1 MELILNG
8 KKRPILAADADHHRS
23 RITCLG
29 LYDLGRT
36 AILGSGEVPGRR
48 LASPLDSG
56 VANREAMVSAN
67 KAEDAGFRAHSI
79 HNRTK
84 LVTFAS
90 YR

>member
-1 MELILNG
+1 MEKKDPYWLRMLTIIVLALLAWAFMILVALLFWEVG
-8 KKRPILAADADHHRS
+8 KFL
-23 RITCLG
+23 
-29 LYDLGRT
+29 
-36 AILGSGEVPGRR
+36 VVR

-67 KAEDAGFRAHSI
+67 KAEDAGFRAHQSFI
-79 HNRTK
+79 TVTK